1 MTGIRHTICLPWW
14 LRRGKCKFFFF
25 IPALTTNSY
34 IRWHTIP
41 PPLDYRMNNVRGHS
55 SLQKV
60 SEVGRER
67 VCVDKVASRP
77 VLGQSNLWKSSYR
90 VELQN

>member
-1 MTGIRHTICLPWW
+1 MPTLVAQKRQMQVF
-14 LRRGKCKFFFF
+14 FFFF
-25 IPALTTNSY
+25 IPVLTTNSY
-34 IRWHTIP
+34 ITQHTIP
-41 PPLDYRMNNVRGHS
+41 PPPSLDYRMNNVRGHS

-67 VCVDKVASRP
+67 VCVDKAASRP
-77 VLGQSNLWKSSYR
+77 VLGQSNPWKSSYR